1 MSGIID
7 SVLNNPA
14 IGWASFAAILLIIE
28 VVSPAGFFLPFAA
41 SSLLLAAAALTGIL
55 PQSFLLQVVLFA
67 ALGLALIPVARKL
80 LRRYSDTTPDI
91 NKY

>member
-55 PQSFLLQVVLFA
+55 PQYFFA
-67 ALGLALIPVARKL
+67 ASGAVCGPRAGAN
-80 LRRYSDTTPDI
+80 PGGP
-91 NKY
+91 

>member
-1 MSGIID
+1 MSSIID

-14 IGWASFAAILLIIE
+14 LSWASFAAILLIIE
-28 VVSPAGFFLPFAA
+28 VVTPGGFFLPFAA
-41 SSLLLAAAALTGIL
+41 SSLLLAAAAFTGVL
-55 PQSFLLQVVLFA
+55 PQSFLPQVVLFA